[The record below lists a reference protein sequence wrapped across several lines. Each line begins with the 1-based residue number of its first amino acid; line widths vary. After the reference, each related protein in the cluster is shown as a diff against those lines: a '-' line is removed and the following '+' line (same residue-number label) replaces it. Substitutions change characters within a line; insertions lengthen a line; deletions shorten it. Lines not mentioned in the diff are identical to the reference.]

1 MAFNNN
7 QIFSIK
13 ESRNQG
19 IKTKNASQ
27 QNSDKG
33 NAAQASSNKNDVNA
47 NVKNQ
52 YCLHKAMQRWVTFQ
66 KQQKSFSCQS
76 PSLKENFFSCLS
88 SGQPFFSRTQKIDL

>member
-1 MAFNNN
+1 MVFNNN

-33 NAAQASSNKNDVNA
+33 NAAQASSNKNDVDA
-47 NVKNQ
+47 NVKINIA
-52 YCLHKAMQRWVTFQ
+52 CT
-66 KQQKSFSCQS
+66 KQCRG
-76 PSLKENFFSCLS
+76 
-88 SGQPFFSRTQKIDL
+88 GQPFRNNKNLLAAKALR